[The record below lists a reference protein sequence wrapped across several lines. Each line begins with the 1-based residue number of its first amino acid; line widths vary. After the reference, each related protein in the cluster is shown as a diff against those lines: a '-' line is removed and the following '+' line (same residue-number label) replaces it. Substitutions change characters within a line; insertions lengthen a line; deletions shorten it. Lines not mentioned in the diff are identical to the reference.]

1 MCERYL
7 TNIVHCI
14 VKKKFYFV
22 PLGVVVVVV
31 HIIFPD
37 EPEKI
42 SFLLAVDFCHAPQS
56 VWENALAPLNIA
68 FMLVTLDTSHL
79 EMSPLNDDAEWNMS
93 SMLVT
98 LETSHLEMSPLNDE
112 TM

>member
-1 MCERYL
+1 MGAWMGAWKDEWMVHYKGCLNVVSRGTAGYVCVRYP
-7 TNIVHCI
+7 TDAVHC
-14 VKKKFYFV
+14 VAKKKFYLV

-56 VWENALAPLNIA
+56 VWENALAPLNMA
-68 FMLVTLDTSHL
+68 CM
-79 EMSPLNDDAEWNMS
+79 
-93 SMLVT
+93 
-98 LETSHLEMSPLNDE
+98 
-112 TM
+112 